1 MQAGESE
8 QLPSSWLDHELI
20 DLALSVHDSAVFA
33 LRLADEAV
41 TWASNGMGPLLD
53 MPAADRG
60 EVRARL
66 GSLLE
71 PLATAVRTARAWQ
84 EVELEQPLTAE
95 RGTRWIAVRARRVQG
110 PGDEGEVVVGLVT
123 DLSRPRGDRRTLA
136 ELADRYRLLVELS
149 PVAIGVHQDGVVRYV
164 NPALVS
170 LIGAESDAA
179 IVDRPVEDFVDARS
193 LKGMRQRVE
202 ELTEP
207 GDTSSRAQAELDR
220 FDGGRV
226 VVESVSVRTS
236 WEGSPAFQVILWDV
250 TSQRRAEAAIRYQAA
265 LVEHVSNAVVATDH
279 GGVVTSWNPAA
290 ETVYGV
296 RAEEAVGREVGELF
310 GASLDPAALLARGGI
325 TEATHRH
332 ADGSPLTIR
341 VSAAE
346 MNEGFVLVCADETV
360 RRRAE
365 QDYATVVS
373 MLGEGVLVLG
383 RHGRI
388 TSANPAAQRVLEA
401 DEPNMLGCPSTAWP
415 LFDESGTP
423 LTADEHPSQRTRDT
437 GEPERSRIV
446 GLRRRSGETMW
457 LECNTRALNPEDA
470 PPHPVVVSFA
480 DVTEQRRYQESLRYQ
495 ASHDQLTGLLNRKG
509 LNDVLADLLHGEPAQ
524 QGAGQQGEGQ
534 QGAGR
539 HQIGAVFCDIDNF
552 KRINDSLGHRAGDE
566 LLALLAERLTRH
578 LPAGCTAGRLSGDE
592 FVFLCDDVE
601 QFGGLEALMHWGAA
615 LMRTVVPVGPQLV
628 HVTASTGAAMLD
640 QSMTGDD
647 LLRYADAAML
657 DAKRTGPG
665 STTLADPALLAAAED
680 RLSLEEQL
688 RRAIEDDELA
698 LHFQPAVAR
707 SGAVVIAEA
716 LLRWPHPERGLLSPG
731 AILPVAE
738 QAGMLADLDRWV
750 LRTALSHAAGWS
762 TPDGSPV
769 SVAVNLARIGP
780 DKPGFVD
787 EVRAAFR
794 ERGVDADR
802 LVLEMVETAL
812 VELSDRSRRA
822 MTELSAEGVRF
833 AIDDFGTG
841 YSSLTRLKDLPAQIL
856 KLDRRFVANLEHD
869 VRDRAVAKAVV
880 EMGHAMGHR
889 CIAEGVETTEQA
901 ELLDHLDLDLYQ
913 GFLFA
918 RPVPADQFRD
928 QLAAG
933 HLFSAPR
940 SE

>member
-1 MQAGESE
+1 MQADESG
-8 QLPSSWLDHELI
+8 QPPSSWLDHELI

-33 LRLADEAV
+33 LRLGDEAV
-41 TWASNGMGPLLD
+41 TWASHGMGPLLD
-53 MPAADRG
+53 MPAADRAD
-60 EVRARL
+60 VRGRL
-66 GSLLE
+66 GTLLE
-71 PLATAVRTARAWQ
+71 PLVTAVRTARAWQ

-95 RGTRWIAVRARRVQG
+95 RSTRWIAVRARRVRG
-110 PGDEGEVVVGLVT
+110 PDHEGEVVVGLVT
-123 DLSRPRGDRRTLA
+123 DLTRPRGDRRTLA

-149 PVAIGVHQDGVVRYV
+149 PVAIGVHQDGVVKYV

-179 IVDRPVEDFVDARS
+179 IVERSVEDFVDARS
-193 LKGMRQRVE
+193 LKAMRERVE
-202 ELTEP
+202 QLTEP
-207 GDTSSRAQAELDR
+207 GDTSPRAQAELDR

-250 TSQRRAEAAIRYQAA
+250 TSQRRAESAIHYQAA

-279 GGVVTSWNPAA
+279 EGVVTSWNPAA

-296 RAEEAVGREVGELF
+296 RAEAAVGREVGELV
-310 GASLDPAALLARGGI
+310 GASLDPAALLAGGGI

-383 RHGRI
+383 RQGRI
-388 TSANPAAQRVLEA
+388 DKVNPAAQRILEA
-401 DEPNMLGCPSTAWP
+401 DESEALGRPSTAWP
-415 LFDESGTP
+415 LCDESGAL
-423 LTADEHPSQRTRDT
+423 LTAGEHPSQRTRDT

-470 PPHPVVVSFA
+470 PPHPVVISLA

-509 LNDVLADLLHGEPAQ
+509 LNDLLAELLRGEPGQ
-524 QGAGQQGEGQ
+524 CGAGQR
-534 QGAGR
+534 GAGQGTGQ

-578 LPAGCTAGRLSGDE
+578 LPPGCTAGRLSGDE
-592 FVFLCDDVE
+592 FVFLCDDVD

-615 LMRTVVPVGPQLV
+615 LMRTVVPVGRQLV

-665 STTLADPALLAAAED
+665 STTLADPELLAAAED

-688 RRAIEDDELA
+688 RQAIETDELA

-750 LRTALSHAAGWS
+750 LRTALSHAASWP
-762 TPDGSPV
+762 TPDGCPV

-794 ERGVDADR
+794 DRGVDADR

-918 RPVPADQFRD
+918 RPVPAGQFRQ

-933 HLFSAPR
+933 RLFSAPQP
-940 SE
+940 E